1 MFEALCVLGLRFLF
15 SSTVIGW
22 LSSAVYMLNLMLNF
36 LYDSNT
42 SYMIH
47 MELTIKDSA
56 GQTWDVAIGTE
67 FSQGCTRYNV
77 TGMREFV
84 RDKQLV
90 YGSQFQ
96 LIYVNVKVCCFK
108 TE

>member
-1 MFEALCVLGLRFLF
+1 MTYGLDRK
-15 SSTVIGW
+15 
-22 LSSAVYMLNLMLNF
+22 M
-36 LYDSNT
+36 D
-42 SYMIH
+42 
-47 MELTIKDSA
+47 LTIKDSA

-67 FSQGCTRYNV
+67 FSQGCPRYNV

-96 LIYVNVKVCCFK
+96 LIYVNVKVCCFT
-108 TE
+108 TERVEVHGIWW